1 MFFAS
6 EVELCG
12 VEEVL
17 PNDVE
22 ARSEGSDRVEI
33 GRADP
38 DGEDSVFLSERLSAS
53 NGVVGGFAD
62 GFASE
67 ELE

>member
-1 MFFAS
+1 MS
-6 EVELCG
+6 G
-12 VEEVL
+12 VEYVL

-38 DGEDSVFLSERLSAS
+38 DGEDGVFLSERLSAS

>member
-1 MFFAS
+1 MG
-6 EVELCG
+6 G
-12 VEEVL
+12 VENVL
-17 PNDVE
+17 PDDVE
-22 ARSEGSDRVEI
+22 ARSEGSDGVEI
-33 GRADP
+33 GSANP
-38 DGEDSVFLSERLSAS
+38 DGEDGVFLSERLSAS

>member
-1 MFFAS
+1 MS
-6 EVELCG
+6 G
-12 VEEVL
+12 VEYVL

-22 ARSEGSDRVEI
+22 TRSEGSDRVEI

-53 NGVVGGFAD
+53 NSVVGGFAN
-62 GFASE
+62 GFSRE

>member
-1 MFFAS
+1 MG
-6 EVELCG
+6 G
-12 VEEVL
+12 VENVL
-17 PNDVE
+17 PDDVE

-53 NGVVGGFAD
+53 NGVVGGFDD

>member
-1 MFFAS
+1 MG
-6 EVELCG
+6 G
-12 VEEVL
+12 VENVL
-17 PNDVE
+17 PDDVE
-22 ARSEGSDRVEI
+22 ARSESSDRVEI

-53 NGVVGGFAD
+53 NGVVRGFAD